1 MAKIR
6 KYKLSWQAS
15 DSERV
20 IGYKLYWS
28 KAAEVSYDSKC
39 LKVGNVVEIS
49 LPFNV
54 LLSDSPVIF
63 GITAIDKDGNESDM
77 IKMSEPFQLHVPK
90 APLDLSLTPLDEYKL
105 VDSTK
110 PYPDQLQNLD
120 NIVSD
125 QDDNDDPLADA
136 IESDGDS
143 QLAKMKYY
151 NDIGYPRR

>member
-6 KYKLSWQAS
+6 RYKLSWDAS
-15 DSERV
+15 DSKNV
-20 IGYKLYWS
+20 IGYMLYWA
-28 KAAEVSYDSKC
+28 KGAEVGYDSKC

-49 LPFNV
+49 LPYNV
-54 LLSDSPVIF
+54 TLSDSPVIF

-77 IKMSEPFQLHVPK
+77 NKMSEPFQLHVPK
-90 APLDLSLTPLDEYKL
+90 APVSLSLAPLDEYKL

>member
-6 KYKLSWQAS
+6 RYKLSWDAS
-15 DSERV
+15 DSKNV
-20 IGYKLYWS
+20 IGYMLYWA
-28 KAAEVSYDSKC
+28 KGTEVSYDSKC

-49 LPFNV
+49 LPYSV
-54 LLSDSPVIF
+54 LQSDSPIIF

-90 APLDLSLTPLDEYKL
+90 APVRLSLKPLDGYKL

-110 PYPDQLQNLD
+110 PYPNELQD
-120 NIVSD
+120 VVNIGPD
-125 QDDNDDPLADA
+125 QDDNDDSLADA

-151 NDIGYPRR
+151 DIG